1 MVKLRLKRM
10 GTKKKPFYRIIAVD
24 SRAPRDGR
32 AIDILGHYNP
42 RKHPA
47 IVEADEEKTLHW
59 LRQGAVPTDT
69 VRSLLR
75 RQGILRRFHEERM
88 GIEEE
93 EIAEDLLE
101 EIDQE
106 PLFDVEPLI
115 EEDSSDVA
123 EDEVPEQA

>member
-1 MVKLRLKRM
+1 MLKLRLKRM

-32 AIDILGHYNP
+32 AIDVLGHYNP
-42 RKHPA
+42 REHPA
-47 IVEADEEKTLHW
+47 IVETDEEKTLHW

-93 EIAEDLLE
+93 EIAEDFLE